1 MLYKIQKNTNTN
13 INISQKF
20 NNIDLENQSYTVL
33 NKLKALNPNKQ
44 PQSLGKLQ
52 SRRRTSKTRQ

>member
-44 PQSLGKLQ
+44 PQSLGKLP

>member
-33 NKLKALNPNKQ
+33 SKLKA
-44 PQSLGKLQ
+44 
-52 SRRRTSKTRQ
+52 